1 MSGITNKIIHLIFA
15 VTVLNNE
22 SISLRPVVDIRG
34 VHTYEK
40 TTNVDTESISRSVD
54 DSLHFMCVWLEYSK
68 PDDHPDYSSALF
80 YLL

>member
-68 PDDHPDYSSALF
+68 PDQCCPVKHP
-80 YLL
+80 